1 MDFRV
6 VRDSLTKILVDI
18 INFIPNLI
26 NGLIILLVGVLIAR
40 LVRWILRVV
49 LRRIGFDPLVERTG
63 ITGALRGLGVK
74 VAVSEIVAQTIFV
87 LLLLSFLITATRL
100 MGLEA
105 VARLLEDLLVFL
117 PSIIAALIVFLLGG
131 IVARFTGNLV
141 ATLALGTGIGNG
153 ARLGRIVQYLVSL
166 FVVILAL
173 GVLGIDTSILVTALT
188 IFIAAFGLALG
199 LALGLGARQ
208 VVFHVLAGYYL
219 RQRFPLGQ
227 PIVVDQVRGE
237 VSGIGG
243 VNTTVTTSEGTVV
256 LPNAQLL
263 ESVIQSPR
271 PAAPDAPGPVG
282 EPTL

>member
-1 MDFRV
+1 MDFSV
-6 VRDSLTKILVDI
+6 VTNSLTQIVVDI
-18 INFIPNLI
+18 ITFIPNLI
-26 NGLIILLVGVLIAR
+26 NGLIILLVGVLISR
-40 LVRWILRVV
+40 LVRWLLATV
-49 LRRIGFDPLVERTG
+49 LRRLGFDPLIERTG

-74 VAVSEIVAQTIFV
+74 MPVSQIVAQTVFV
-87 LLLLSFLITATRL
+87 FLLLSFLITATRL

-105 VARLLEDLLVFL
+105 VARLLEELLIFL
-117 PSIIAALIVFLLGG
+117 PSVLAALIVFLLGG

-141 ATLALGTGIGNG
+141 TTLATGAGITNG

-199 LALGLGARQ
+199 LALGLGARR

-219 RQRFPLGQ
+219 RQRFPIGQ
-227 PIVVDQVRGE
+227 PIVFEQLRGQ

-243 VNTTVTTSEGTVV
+243 VNTVVTTAEGTAV
-256 LPNAQLL
+256 LPNGRLL
-263 ESVIQSPR
+263 EAVLESPQ
-271 PAAPDAPGPVG
+271 PGTAPSGPGP
-282 EPTL
+282 EPPA